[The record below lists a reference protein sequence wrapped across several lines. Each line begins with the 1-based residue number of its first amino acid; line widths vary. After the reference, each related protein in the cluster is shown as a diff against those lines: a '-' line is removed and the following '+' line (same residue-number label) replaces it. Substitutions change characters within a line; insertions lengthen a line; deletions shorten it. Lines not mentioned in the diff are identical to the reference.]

1 MNFFLREHL
10 TFHCFIFSLSIHVFS
25 IPFFYIC
32 SYFFPQSIAH
42 TGKIK
47 NALKKREKKKAKSA
61 EAWADRLSAVKDAEA
76 VKIQKREA
84 NIHQRRMKMK
94 GIEIE
99 APTEAAPIGDDKQPV
114 GAGSGRKRLY
124 HVLKYGN
131 SDENGHEG
139 GEGGG
144 KGGKHGGGGGGG
156 GKSHKAGG
164 GGGGGG
170 KGGNRAGFEGK
181 KKVGEYLNK

>member
-1 MNFFLREHL
+1 MLIF
-10 TFHCFIFSLSIHVFS
+10 CFV
-25 IPFFYIC
+25 P
-32 SYFFPQSIAH
+32 A
-42 TGKIK
+42 GKIK

-61 EAWADRLSAVKDAEA
+61 EAWADRIAGVKDAETL
-76 VKIQKREA
+76 KIQKREG
-84 NIHQRRMKMK
+84 NINQRRMKMK

-99 APTEAAPIGDDKQPV
+99 PPTEAAPIGNDKQPV

-131 SDENGHEG
+131 SDENGHQNG
-139 GEGGG
+139 GEGD
-144 KGGKHGGGGGGG
+144 KGGKHAGGGGG
-156 GKSHKAGG
+156 GKPHKAGG
-164 GGGGGG
+164 GGGDRGGSGG